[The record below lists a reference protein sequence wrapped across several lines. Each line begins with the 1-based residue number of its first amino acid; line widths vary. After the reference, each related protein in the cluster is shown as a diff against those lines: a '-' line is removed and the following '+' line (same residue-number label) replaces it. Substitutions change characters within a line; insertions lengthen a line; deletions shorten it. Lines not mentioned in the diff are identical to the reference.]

1 MIASKFHWTGAL
13 AAGCAALLTVTP
25 ADNATGDNTALL
37 AEADRDLAAA
47 RATMTAQREKIARER
62 GQLNERLESLQTQ
75 VAALR
80 AEERALQDAAAKRAE
95 ALTGNRRRL
104 EALEGNRRAVIEH
117 LTEFRRSVETRMA
130 APQRL
135 LHRDLLAAADQALAA
150 DHEDDALPDTVT
162 PLLRLAR
169 ALALEDAQPRRFPG
183 EAVDADGLFLPG
195 EFVRIGPMNYFRGAA
210 GSGGVIAADA
220 NGLDPLLA
228 DSGPRDTAARIQRWF
243 AGAGE
248 SVPVDVSDG
257 ALLRIAA
264 ARPSFLEK
272 LRQGGAV
279 MIPLLLLGAMAAAIS
294 VWRYRALARM
304 DVDIDP
310 VLTGVLDQIDADDVR
325 SATTLAAS
333 APAPW
338 QALLLDAVR
347 HREANRAYLEEIL
360 QDHIVM
366 LGSRVTQHLVTLSIC
381 AAAAPLL
388 GLLGTV
394 TGMIHTFQLITI
406 FGTGDARALSGGI
419 SEALVTTQF
428 GLIIAV
434 PALLAHAYLNRKAK
448 GVISGM
454 EQAAIRFVRH
464 GGPGGSAG

>member
-1 MIASKFHWTGAL
+1 MTIIKPGGVSVVLATCWAVVRFAAVASGGH
-13 AAGCAALLTVTP
+13 AALL
-25 ADNATGDNTALL
+25 AD
-37 AEADRDLAAA
+37 AERDLAAA
-47 RATMTAQREKIARER
+47 RAAMAAQRENIAQER
-62 GQLNERLESLQTQ
+62 RQLNARLDALQAD
-75 VAALR
+75 VVALR
-80 AEERALQDAAAKRAE
+80 ARDRSLQEADAHSAE
-95 ALTGNRRRL
+95 AMSKDRRRL
-104 EALEGNRRAVIEH
+104 EAREADRRSVIEH
-117 LTEFRRSVETRMA
+117 VTEFRRSVETRMS

-135 LHRDLLAAADQALAA
+135 LHRDLLDAVDASLAAARPESDVL
-150 DHEDDALPDTVT
+150 DAVT
-162 PLLRLAR
+162 PVLRLAR
-169 ALALEDAQPRRFPG
+169 ALALDDTQPRRFAG
-183 EAVDADGLFLPG
+183 EAVDSAGRFLPG
-195 EFVRIGPMNYFRGAA
+195 EFVRIGPMNYFRSGD
-210 GSGGVIAADA
+210 GRGGVIVADA

-228 DSGPRDTAARIQRWF
+228 GIGQRGTETRVNRWF
-243 AGAGE
+243 AGGE
-248 SVPVDVSDG
+248 QTVPVDVSDG

-264 ARPSFLEK
+264 ARPSFMERM
-272 LRQGGAV
+272 RQGGVV
-279 MIPLLLLGAMAAAIS
+279 MFPLLLLGAMVAGITI
-294 VWRYRALARM
+294 WRYRALAGM

-310 VLTGVLDQIDADDVR
+310 VLTGVLDKISMGDDKR
-325 SATTLAAS
+325 AEALAAS

-338 QALLLDAVR
+338 QALLLDAIR
-347 HREANRAYLEEIL
+347 HRDTDHAHLEDIL

-448 GVISGM
+448 RIITGM
-454 EQAAIRFVRH
+454 EQAAIRFVRQ
-464 GGPGGSAG
+464 GNPGGGVG